1 MRKSSRGGVTAVVA
15 KKKTTASSSFSQK
28 RYHHRTPLGEIND
41 EEDEQRVQEK
51 DSPMTV
57 RRKWNKEHGVFCGGN
72 SPSSARFKATAMDKV
87 LILNRRVDTLEA
99 KLIDANEHIKE
110 QDAYS
115 NRLQKDLVEAQKVH
129 KQLRVLER
137 ERRLADEEVANLDEK
152 LASIRNETKEDIQRL
167 TIENDRL
174 RNKETRE
181 LEDLEEE
188 VKNKTLHVEDLEQ
201 SLSRSQGREMLMSR
215 ERDVALIEAERGAK
229 ELAATQ
235 ARCVAL
241 SKAHEE
247 AVVSC
252 SKLKVEN
259 ERTKEENVKL
269 SSEVEDLTEQIENKR
284 KENDLLYSALEDK
297 KLVVLDEAR
306 SIASNSSMKQRVDFK
321 EALAKATHEA
331 ERKAD
336 EAERKL
342 EAERKDV
349 TELICSFEEELKSK
363 TEKIASLRLELANA
377 RSKNASTSSSPSS
390 MNVAAKKQQQRK
402 QQSVLLNDPLDEED
416 EEDDGYYNYNEENAH
431 HHQGGVKTEMQIRYE
446 QAERKQEEY
455 ERSEELKRLD
465 ATRWTLQKEL
475 EKEIRDANALR
486 DENKNISYAFDKL
499 KREHEFT
506 EEKLQAADLHLEMLE
521 KTHRAAREALKSAE
535 EEKFQAE
542 RAVRNAK
549 TDAEMALKRKE
560 SAAISENRAMKM
572 QVQSLERQLERCE
585 ERVKAAELDAA
596 NALVKVNEEVE
607 TRARLE
613 VDVQAK
619 ENKMKIKERDLRNKL
634 EHSRQ
639 ALHFV
644 VLAETKTLMKLYNA
658 AEVTRETG
666 VIDTSTRP
674 RDVDEKLWSRIV
686 DALASID
693 IRTEEL

>member
-1 MRKSSRGGVTAVVA
+1 L
-15 KKKTTASSSFSQK
+15 Q
-28 RYHHRTPLGEIND
+28 
-41 EEDEQRVQEK
+41 
-51 DSPMTV
+51 
-57 RRKWNKEHGVFCGGN
+57 
-72 SPSSARFKATAMDKV
+72 
-87 LILNRRVDTLEA
+87 A

-115 NRLQKDLVEAQKVH
+115 NRLQKDLVEAQKVY
-129 KQLRVLER
+129 KQLRVIER

-167 TIENDRL
+167 TIENDWL

-416 EEDDGYYNYNEENAH
+416 EEDDGYYNYNEEKTH
-431 HHQGGVKTEMQIRYE
+431 HHQGGVKTEMQTRYE
-446 QAERKQEEY
+446 QVERKQEEY

-521 KTHRAAREALKSAE
+521 KTHRAAREALKLAE

-585 ERVKAAELDAA
+585 DRVKAAELDAA

-644 VLAETKTLMKLYNA
+644 MLAETKTLMKLLNA
-658 AEVTRETG
+658 SEVTRETG

-674 RDVDEKLWSRIV
+674 RDVDEKLWSRVV

>member
-1 MRKSSRGGVTAVVA
+1 M
-15 KKKTTASSSFSQK
+15 Q
-28 RYHHRTPLGEIND
+28 
-41 EEDEQRVQEK
+41 
-51 DSPMTV
+51 
-57 RRKWNKEHGVFCGGN
+57 
-72 SPSSARFKATAMDKV
+72 
-87 LILNRRVDTLEA
+87 A

-115 NRLQKDLVEAQKVH
+115 NRLQKDLVEAQKVY
-129 KQLRVLER
+129 KQLRVIER

-167 TIENDRL
+167 TIENDWL

-416 EEDDGYYNYNEENAH
+416 EEDDGYYNYNEEKTH
-431 HHQGGVKTEMQIRYE
+431 HHQGGVKTEMQTRYE
-446 QAERKQEEY
+446 QVERKQEEY

-499 KREHEFT
+499 KREHDFT

-521 KTHRAAREALKSAE
+521 KTHRAAREALKLAE

-585 ERVKAAELDAA
+585 DRVKAAELDAA

-644 VLAETKTLMKLYNA
+644 MLAETKTLMKLLNA
-658 AEVTRETG
+658 SEVTRETG

-674 RDVDEKLWSRIV
+674 RDVDEKLWSRVV

>member
-1 MRKSSRGGVTAVVA
+1 MIK
-15 KKKTTASSSFSQK
+15 Q
-28 RYHHRTPLGEIND
+28 
-41 EEDEQRVQEK
+41 
-51 DSPMTV
+51 
-57 RRKWNKEHGVFCGGN
+57 
-72 SPSSARFKATAMDKV
+72 
-87 LILNRRVDTLEA
+87 A
-99 KLIDANEHIKE
+99 KLIDANDYIKE

-115 NRLQKDLVEAQKVH
+115 HRLQRDLVEAQKVY
-129 KQLRVLER
+129 KQLRVVER

-152 LASIRNETKEDIQRL
+152 VASIRNETKAEIERL

-201 SLSRSQGREMLMSR
+201 SLSRCQGREMLMSR

-247 AVVSC
+247 AVMSC

-269 SSEVEDLTEQIENKR
+269 STQVEDLTEQIENKR

-297 KLVVLDEAR
+297 KLVVLDEKQT
-306 SIASNSSMKQRVDFK
+306 IASDSSIKQRADFK

-349 TELICSFEEELKSK
+349 TELICSFEDELKSK
-363 TEKIASLRLELANA
+363 TEKIASLRVELANE
-377 RSKNASTSSSPSS
+377 RSKNVSSSTSSPSL
-390 MNVAAKKQQQRK
+390 MNVAARKQHQRK
-402 QQSVLLNDPLDEED
+402 QHSVLLNDPQEDDDEED
-416 EEDDGYYNYNEENAH
+416 EDYYEYHEEQH
-431 HHQGGVKTEMQIRYE
+431 HLLGGVKTQKQAQYE
-446 QAERKQEEY
+446 QAERDQEEF

-486 DENKNISYAFDKL
+486 DENKNISYSFDKL

-506 EEKLQAADLHLEMLE
+506 KEKLQAADLHLEMLE
-521 KTHRAAREALKSAE
+521 KTHRAAREALKAAE

-549 TDAEMALKRKE
+549 TDAEMAWKRKE

-572 QVQSLERQLERCE
+572 QLQSLERQLERCE
-585 ERVKAAELDAA
+585 DRVKAAELDAA

-666 VIDTSTRP
+666 VIDMSTRP
-674 RDVDEKLWSRIV
+674 RDVEENLWARIV

-693 IRTEEL
+693 IRNEEL

>member
-1 MRKSSRGGVTAVVA
+1 L
-15 KKKTTASSSFSQK
+15 Q
-28 RYHHRTPLGEIND
+28 
-41 EEDEQRVQEK
+41 
-51 DSPMTV
+51 
-57 RRKWNKEHGVFCGGN
+57 
-72 SPSSARFKATAMDKV
+72 
-87 LILNRRVDTLEA
+87 A

-115 NRLQKDLVEAQKVH
+115 NRLQKDLVEAQKVY
-129 KQLRVLER
+129 KQLRVIER

-167 TIENDRL
+167 TIENVWL

-306 SIASNSSMKQRVDFK
+306 SIATNSSMKQRVDFK

-363 TEKIASLRLELANA
+363 TEKMASLRLELANA

-416 EEDDGYYNYNEENAH
+416 EEDDRYYNYNEEKTH
-431 HHQGGVKTEMQIRYE
+431 HHQGGVKTEMQTRNE
-446 QAERKQEEY
+446 QVERKQEEY

-486 DENKNISYAFDKL
+486 DENKNISYTFDKL
-499 KREHEFT
+499 KREHDFT

-521 KTHRAAREALKSAE
+521 KTHRAAREALKLAE

-585 ERVKAAELDAA
+585 DRVKAAELDAA

-644 VLAETKTLMKLYNA
+644 MLAETKTLMKLLNA
-658 AEVTRETG
+658 SEVTRETG

-674 RDVDEKLWSRIV
+674 RDVDEKLWSRVV

>member
-1 MRKSSRGGVTAVVA
+1 MIFLFNHT
-15 KKKTTASSSFSQK
+15 
-28 RYHHRTPLGEIND
+28 
-41 EEDEQRVQEK
+41 
-51 DSPMTV
+51 
-57 RRKWNKEHGVFCGGN
+57 
-72 SPSSARFKATAMDKV
+72 FKQ
-87 LILNRRVDTLEA
+87 A

-115 NRLQKDLVEAQKVH
+115 NRLQEDLVEAQKVY
-129 KQLRVLER
+129 KQLRVIER

-306 SIASNSSMKQRVDFK
+306 SIASNSSVKQRVDFK

-644 VLAETKTLMKLYNA
+644 VLAETKTLLKLYNA

-666 VIDTSTRP
+666 VIDTSSRP

-693 IRTEEL
+693 IRNEEL

>member
-1 MRKSSRGGVTAVVA
+1 M
-15 KKKTTASSSFSQK
+15 Q
-28 RYHHRTPLGEIND
+28 
-41 EEDEQRVQEK
+41 
-51 DSPMTV
+51 
-57 RRKWNKEHGVFCGGN
+57 
-72 SPSSARFKATAMDKV
+72 
-87 LILNRRVDTLEA
+87 A

-115 NRLQKDLVEAQKVH
+115 NRLQKDLVEAQKVY
-129 KQLRVLER
+129 KQLRVIER

-167 TIENDRL
+167 TIENDWL

-416 EEDDGYYNYNEENAH
+416 EEDDGYYNYNEEKTH
-431 HHQGGVKTEMQIRYE
+431 HHQGGVKTEMQTRYE
-446 QAERKQEEY
+446 QVERKQEEY

-499 KREHEFT
+499 KREHDFT

-521 KTHRAAREALKSAE
+521 KTHRAAREALKLAE

-585 ERVKAAELDAA
+585 DRVKAAELDAA

-613 VDVQAK
+613 VDVQVK

-644 VLAETKTLMKLYNA
+644 MLAETKTLMKLLNA
-658 AEVTRETG
+658 SEVTRETG

-674 RDVDEKLWSRIV
+674 RDVDEKLWSRVV

>member
-1 MRKSSRGGVTAVVA
+1 MIFLFNHT
-15 KKKTTASSSFSQK
+15 
-28 RYHHRTPLGEIND
+28 
-41 EEDEQRVQEK
+41 
-51 DSPMTV
+51 
-57 RRKWNKEHGVFCGGN
+57 
-72 SPSSARFKATAMDKV
+72 FKQ
-87 LILNRRVDTLEA
+87 A

-115 NRLQKDLVEAQKVH
+115 NRLQKDLVEAQKVY
-129 KQLRVLER
+129 KQLRVIER

-306 SIASNSSMKQRVDFK
+306 WIASNSSMKQRVDFK

-499 KREHEFT
+499 KREHDFT

-585 ERVKAAELDAA
+585 DRVKAAELDAA

-607 TRARLE
+607 TRALLE

-644 VLAETKTLMKLYNA
+644 VLAETKTLLKLYNA

-666 VIDTSTRP
+666 VIDTSSRP

>member
-1 MRKSSRGGVTAVVA
+1 MIFLFNHT
-15 KKKTTASSSFSQK
+15 
-28 RYHHRTPLGEIND
+28 
-41 EEDEQRVQEK
+41 
-51 DSPMTV
+51 
-57 RRKWNKEHGVFCGGN
+57 
-72 SPSSARFKATAMDKV
+72 FKQ
-87 LILNRRVDTLEA
+87 A

-499 KREHEFT
+499 KREHAFT

-560 SAAISENRAMKM
+560 SAAISENRAVKM

-585 ERVKAAELDAA
+585 DRVKAAELDAA

>member
-1 MRKSSRGGVTAVVA
+1 MIFLFNHT
-15 KKKTTASSSFSQK
+15 
-28 RYHHRTPLGEIND
+28 
-41 EEDEQRVQEK
+41 
-51 DSPMTV
+51 
-57 RRKWNKEHGVFCGGN
+57 
-72 SPSSARFKATAMDKV
+72 FKQ
-87 LILNRRVDTLEA
+87 A

>member
-1 MRKSSRGGVTAVVA
+1 MIK
-15 KKKTTASSSFSQK
+15 Q
-28 RYHHRTPLGEIND
+28 
-41 EEDEQRVQEK
+41 
-51 DSPMTV
+51 
-57 RRKWNKEHGVFCGGN
+57 
-72 SPSSARFKATAMDKV
+72 
-87 LILNRRVDTLEA
+87 A
-99 KLIDANEHIKE
+99 KLIDANDFIKE

-115 NRLQKDLVEAQKVH
+115 HRLQRDLVEAQKVY
-129 KQLRVLER
+129 KQLRVVER

-152 LASIRNETKEDIQRL
+152 VASIRNETKAEIERL

-181 LEDLEEE
+181 LEDLEED

-201 SLSRSQGREMLMSR
+201 SLSRCQGREMLMSR

-247 AVVSC
+247 AVMSC

-269 SSEVEDLTEQIENKR
+269 STQVEDLTEQIENKR

-297 KLVVLDEAR
+297 KLVVLDEKQT
-306 SIASNSSMKQRVDFK
+306 IASDSSIKQRADFK

-349 TELICSFEEELKSK
+349 TELICSFEDELKSK
-363 TEKIASLRLELANA
+363 TEKIASLRVELANE
-377 RSKNASTSSSPSS
+377 RSKNVSSSTSSPSLI
-390 MNVAAKKQQQRK
+390 NVAARKQHQRK
-402 QQSVLLNDPLDEED
+402 QHSVLLNDPQEDDEED
-416 EEDDGYYNYNEENAH
+416 EEYYEYHEEQH
-431 HHQGGVKTEMQIRYE
+431 HLLGGVKTQKQAQYE
-446 QAERKQEEY
+446 QAERDQEEF

-486 DENKNISYAFDKL
+486 DENKNISYSFDKL

-506 EEKLQAADLHLEMLE
+506 KEKLQAADLHLEMLE
-521 KTHRAAREALKSAE
+521 KTHRAAREALKAAE

-585 ERVKAAELDAA
+585 DRVKAAELDAA

-666 VIDTSTRP
+666 VIDMSTRP
-674 RDVDEKLWSRIV
+674 RDVEENLWARIV

-693 IRTEEL
+693 IRNEEL

>member
-1 MRKSSRGGVTAVVA
+1 M
-15 KKKTTASSSFSQK
+15 
-28 RYHHRTPLGEIND
+28 
-41 EEDEQRVQEK
+41 
-51 DSPMTV
+51 
-57 RRKWNKEHGVFCGGN
+57 
-72 SPSSARFKATAMDKV
+72 
-87 LILNRRVDTLEA
+87 
-99 KLIDANEHIKE
+99 
-110 QDAYS
+110 
-115 NRLQKDLVEAQKVH
+115 EAQKVY
-129 KQLRVLER
+129 KQLRVVER

-152 LASIRNETKEDIQRL
+152 VASIRNETKAEIERL

-201 SLSRSQGREMLMSR
+201 SLSRCQGREMLMSR

-247 AVVSC
+247 AVMSC

-269 SSEVEDLTEQIENKR
+269 STQVEDLTEQIENKR

-297 KLVVLDEAR
+297 KLVVLDEKQT
-306 SIASNSSMKQRVDFK
+306 IASDSSIKQRADFK

-349 TELICSFEEELKSK
+349 TELICSFEDELKSK
-363 TEKIASLRLELANA
+363 TEKIASLRVELANE
-377 RSKNASTSSSPSS
+377 RSKNVSSSTSSPSLI
-390 MNVAAKKQQQRK
+390 NVAARKQHQRK
-402 QQSVLLNDPLDEED
+402 QHSVLLNDPQEDDDEED
-416 EEDDGYYNYNEENAH
+416 EEYYEYHEEQH
-431 HHQGGVKTEMQIRYE
+431 HLLGGVKTQKQAQYE
-446 QAERKQEEY
+446 QAERDQEEF

-486 DENKNISYAFDKL
+486 DENKNISYSFDKL

-506 EEKLQAADLHLEMLE
+506 KEKLQAADLHLEMLE
-521 KTHRAAREALKSAE
+521 KTHRAAREALKAAE

-572 QVQSLERQLERCE
+572 QLQSLERQLERCE
-585 ERVKAAELDAA
+585 DRVKAAELDAA

-644 VLAETKTLMKLYNA
+644 VLAETKTLMMLYNA

-666 VIDTSTRP
+666 VIDMSTRP
-674 RDVDEKLWSRIV
+674 RDVEENLWARIV

-693 IRTEEL
+693 IRNEEL

>member
-1 MRKSSRGGVTAVVA
+1 L
-15 KKKTTASSSFSQK
+15 Q
-28 RYHHRTPLGEIND
+28 
-41 EEDEQRVQEK
+41 
-51 DSPMTV
+51 
-57 RRKWNKEHGVFCGGN
+57 
-72 SPSSARFKATAMDKV
+72 
-87 LILNRRVDTLEA
+87 A

-115 NRLQKDLVEAQKVH
+115 NRLQKDLVEAQKVY
-129 KQLRVLER
+129 KQLRVIER

-167 TIENDRL
+167 TIENDWL

-416 EEDDGYYNYNEENAH
+416 EEDDGYYNYNEEKTH
-431 HHQGGVKTEMQIRYE
+431 HHQSGVKTEMQTRYE
-446 QAERKQEEY
+446 QVERKQEEY

-499 KREHEFT
+499 KREHDFT

-521 KTHRAAREALKSAE
+521 KTHRAAREALKLAE

-585 ERVKAAELDAA
+585 DRVKAAELDAA

-644 VLAETKTLMKLYNA
+644 MLAETKTLMKLLNA
-658 AEVTRETG
+658 SEVTRETG

-674 RDVDEKLWSRIV
+674 RDVDEKLWSRVV

>member
-1 MRKSSRGGVTAVVA
+1 
-15 KKKTTASSSFSQK
+15 
-28 RYHHRTPLGEIND
+28 
-41 EEDEQRVQEK
+41 
-51 DSPMTV
+51 
-57 RRKWNKEHGVFCGGN
+57 
-72 SPSSARFKATAMDKV
+72 
-87 LILNRRVDTLEA
+87 
-99 KLIDANEHIKE
+99 
-110 QDAYS
+110 
-115 NRLQKDLVEAQKVH
+115 VEAQKVY
-129 KQLRVLER
+129 KQLRVVER
-137 ERRLADEEVANLDEK
+137 ERRMADEEVANLDEK
-152 LASIRNETKEDIQRL
+152 VASIRNETKAEIERL

-201 SLSRSQGREMLMSR
+201 SLSRCQGREMLMSR
-215 ERDVALIEAERGAK
+215 ERDVALIEAERGAR

-247 AVVSC
+247 AVMSC

-269 SSEVEDLTEQIENKR
+269 STQVEDLTEQIGNKR

-297 KLVVLDEAR
+297 KLVVLDEKQ
-306 SIASNSSMKQRVDFK
+306 SIASDSSIKQRADFK

-349 TELICSFEEELKSK
+349 TELICSFEDELKSK
-363 TEKIASLRLELANA
+363 TEKIASLRVELANE
-377 RSKNASTSSSPSS
+377 RSKYVSSSTSSPSLI
-390 MNVAAKKQQQRK
+390 NVAARKQHQRK
-402 QQSVLLNDPLDEED
+402 QHSVLLNDPQEDDEEED
-416 EEDDGYYNYNEENAH
+416 EEYYEYHEEQRH
-431 HHQGGVKTEMQIRYE
+431 ILGGVKTQKQSQYE
-446 QAERKQEEY
+446 QAERDQEEF

-486 DENKNISYAFDKL
+486 DENKNISYSFDKL

-506 EEKLQAADLHLEMLE
+506 KEKLQAADLHLEMLE
-521 KTHRAAREALKSAE
+521 KTHRAAREALKAAE

-585 ERVKAAELDAA
+585 DRVKAAELDAA

-644 VLAETKTLMKLYNA
+644 VLAETKTLMMLYNA

-666 VIDTSTRP
+666 VIDMTTRP
-674 RDVDEKLWSRIV
+674 RDVEENLWARIV

-693 IRTEEL
+693 IRNEEL

>member
-1 MRKSSRGGVTAVVA
+1 MPL
-15 KKKTTASSSFSQK
+15 SFTLT
-28 RYHHRTPLGEIND
+28 RTHTHT
-41 EEDEQRVQEK
+41 Q
-51 DSPMTV
+51 
-57 RRKWNKEHGVFCGGN
+57 
-72 SPSSARFKATAMDKV
+72 
-87 LILNRRVDTLEA
+87 A
-99 KLIDANEHIKE
+99 KLIDANEYIKE

-115 NRLQKDLVEAQKVH
+115 HRLQKDLVEAQKVY
-129 KQLRVLER
+129 KQLRVLEQ
-137 ERRLADEEVANLDEK
+137 ERRLADDELANLDGK
-152 LASIRNETKEDIQRL
+152 LASIRNETKAEIQRL

-174 RNKETRE
+174 RNKEAGE

-188 VKNKTLHVEDLEQ
+188 VKNKRLHVEDLEQ
-201 SLSRSQGREMLMSR
+201 SLSRCQGREMLMSR
-215 ERDVALIEAERGAK
+215 ERDVALIEADRGAK

-247 AVVSC
+247 AVMSC

-259 ERTKEENVKL
+259 ERTKEENVRL
-269 SSEVEDLTEQIENKR
+269 TSEVEDLTEQIENKR
-284 KENDLLYSALEDK
+284 KENDLLYSAIKDK
-297 KLVVLDEAR
+297 NLVVLNEKQTI
-306 SIASNSSMKQRVDFK
+306 SSNSSIQQRVDFK

-331 ERKAD
+331 VRKAD

-342 EAERKDV
+342 ESERKDV

-377 RSKNASTSSSPSS
+377 RSKNATSSF
-390 MNVAAKKQQQRK
+390 NVAPREVKKQQQQRK
-402 QQSVLLNDPLDEED
+402 QSVLLNDPLDDEDDEEYYFEEQHHHHKQKTQKQDQYDED
-416 EEDDGYYNYNEENAH
+416 EE
-431 HHQGGVKTEMQIRYE
+431 
-446 QAERKQEEY
+446 KQEEY

-475 EKEIRDANALR
+475 EKEIRDANELR
-486 DENKNISYAFDKL
+486 DENKNLSYSFDKL
-499 KREHEFT
+499 QREHDFVT
-506 EEKLQAADLHLEMLE
+506 EKLQAADLHVEMLE
-521 KTHRAAREALKSAE
+521 KTHRAARESLKAAE

-560 SAAISENRAMKM
+560 SEAISENRAMKM
-572 QVQSLERQLERCE
+572 QLQSLERQLERCE
-585 ERVKAAELDAA
+585 DRVKAAELDAA

-607 TRARLE
+607 TRARIE
-613 VDVQAK
+613 VDMQAK
-619 ENKMKIKERDLRNKL
+619 ENKLKIKERDLRNKL

-674 RDVDEKLWSRIV
+674 RDVEENLWNRIV

-693 IRTEEL
+693 IRNEEL

>member
-1 MRKSSRGGVTAVVA
+1 L
-15 KKKTTASSSFSQK
+15 Q
-28 RYHHRTPLGEIND
+28 
-41 EEDEQRVQEK
+41 
-51 DSPMTV
+51 
-57 RRKWNKEHGVFCGGN
+57 
-72 SPSSARFKATAMDKV
+72 
-87 LILNRRVDTLEA
+87 A

-115 NRLQKDLVEAQKVH
+115 NRLQKDLVEAQKVY
-129 KQLRVLER
+129 KQLRVIER

-167 TIENDRL
+167 TIENDWL

-402 QQSVLLNDPLDEED
+402 QQSVLLNDPPDEED
-416 EEDDGYYNYNEENAH
+416 EEDDGYYNYNEEKTH
-431 HHQGGVKTEMQIRYE
+431 HHQGGVKTEMQTRYE
-446 QAERKQEEY
+446 QVERKQEEY

-499 KREHEFT
+499 KREHDFT

-521 KTHRAAREALKSAE
+521 KTHRAAREALKLAE

-585 ERVKAAELDAA
+585 DRVKAAELDAA

-644 VLAETKTLMKLYNA
+644 MLAETKTLMKLLNA
-658 AEVTRETG
+658 SEVTRETG

-674 RDVDEKLWSRIV
+674 RDVDEKLWSRVV

>member
-1 MRKSSRGGVTAVVA
+1 MIFLFNHT
-15 KKKTTASSSFSQK
+15 
-28 RYHHRTPLGEIND
+28 
-41 EEDEQRVQEK
+41 
-51 DSPMTV
+51 
-57 RRKWNKEHGVFCGGN
+57 
-72 SPSSARFKATAMDKV
+72 FKQ
-87 LILNRRVDTLEA
+87 A

-560 SAAISENRAMKM
+560 SAAISENRAMRM

>member
-1 MRKSSRGGVTAVVA
+1 MIFLFNHT
-15 KKKTTASSSFSQK
+15 
-28 RYHHRTPLGEIND
+28 
-41 EEDEQRVQEK
+41 
-51 DSPMTV
+51 
-57 RRKWNKEHGVFCGGN
+57 
-72 SPSSARFKATAMDKV
+72 FKQ
-87 LILNRRVDTLEA
+87 A

-585 ERVKAAELDAA
+585 DRVKAAELDAA

-666 VIDTSTRP
+666 VIDTSSRP

>member
-1 MRKSSRGGVTAVVA
+1 M
-15 KKKTTASSSFSQK
+15 
-28 RYHHRTPLGEIND
+28 
-41 EEDEQRVQEK
+41 
-51 DSPMTV
+51 
-57 RRKWNKEHGVFCGGN
+57 
-72 SPSSARFKATAMDKV
+72 
-87 LILNRRVDTLEA
+87 
-99 KLIDANEHIKE
+99 
-110 QDAYS
+110 
-115 NRLQKDLVEAQKVH
+115 EAQKVY
-129 KQLRVLER
+129 KQLRVVER
-137 ERRLADEEVANLDEK
+137 ERRMADEEVANLDEK
-152 LASIRNETKEDIQRL
+152 VASIRNETKAEIERL

-201 SLSRSQGREMLMSR
+201 SLSRCQGREMLMSR
-215 ERDVALIEAERGAK
+215 ERDVALIEAERGAR

-247 AVVSC
+247 AVMSC

-269 SSEVEDLTEQIENKR
+269 STQVEDLTEQIGNKR

-297 KLVVLDEAR
+297 KLVVLDEKQ
-306 SIASNSSMKQRVDFK
+306 SIASDSSIKQRADFK

-349 TELICSFEEELKSK
+349 TELICSFEDELKSK
-363 TEKIASLRLELANA
+363 TEKIASLRVELANE
-377 RSKNASTSSSPSS
+377 RSKYVSSSTSSPSLI
-390 MNVAAKKQQQRK
+390 NVAARKQHQRK
-402 QQSVLLNDPLDEED
+402 QHSVLLNDPQEDDDEED
-416 EEDDGYYNYNEENAH
+416 EEYYEYHEEQRHILA
-431 HHQGGVKTEMQIRYE
+431 GVKTQKQAQYE
-446 QAERKQEEY
+446 QAERDQEEF

-486 DENKNISYAFDKL
+486 DENKNISYSFDKL

-506 EEKLQAADLHLEMLE
+506 KEKLQAADLHLEMLE
-521 KTHRAAREALKSAE
+521 KTHRAAREALKAAE

-585 ERVKAAELDAA
+585 DRVKAAELDAA

-644 VLAETKTLMKLYNA
+644 VLAETKTLMMLYNA

-666 VIDTSTRP
+666 VIDMTTRP
-674 RDVDEKLWSRIV
+674 RDVEENLWARIV

-693 IRTEEL
+693 IRNEEL

>member
-1 MRKSSRGGVTAVVA
+1 MIFLFNHT
-15 KKKTTASSSFSQK
+15 
-28 RYHHRTPLGEIND
+28 
-41 EEDEQRVQEK
+41 
-51 DSPMTV
+51 
-57 RRKWNKEHGVFCGGN
+57 
-72 SPSSARFKATAMDKV
+72 FKQ
-87 LILNRRVDTLEA
+87 A

-115 NRLQKDLVEAQKVH
+115 NRLQKDLVEAQKVY
-129 KQLRVLER
+129 KQLRVIER

-215 ERDVALIEAERGAK
+215 ERDVASIEAERGAK

-252 SKLKVEN
+252 SKLKVGN

-306 SIASNSSMKQRVDFK
+306 SIASNSSMKQRVAFK

-349 TELICSFEEELKSK
+349 TELICSFEDELKSK

-416 EEDDGYYNYNEENAH
+416 EEDDGYYNHDEENTH
-431 HHQGGVKTEMQIRYE
+431 HHQGGVKTEMQTRYE

-585 ERVKAAELDAA
+585 DRVKAAELDAA

-666 VIDTSTRP
+666 VIDTSSRP

-693 IRTEEL
+693 IRNEEL

>member
-1 MRKSSRGGVTAVVA
+1 MIK
-15 KKKTTASSSFSQK
+15 Q
-28 RYHHRTPLGEIND
+28 
-41 EEDEQRVQEK
+41 
-51 DSPMTV
+51 
-57 RRKWNKEHGVFCGGN
+57 
-72 SPSSARFKATAMDKV
+72 
-87 LILNRRVDTLEA
+87 A
-99 KLIDANEHIKE
+99 KLIDANDFIKE

-115 NRLQKDLVEAQKVH
+115 HRLQRDLVEAQKVY
-129 KQLRVLER
+129 KQLRVVER

-152 LASIRNETKEDIQRL
+152 VASIRNETKAEIERL

-201 SLSRSQGREMLMSR
+201 SLSRCQGREMLMSR

-247 AVVSC
+247 AVMSC

-269 SSEVEDLTEQIENKR
+269 STQVEDLTEQIENKR

-297 KLVVLDEAR
+297 KLVVLDEKQT
-306 SIASNSSMKQRVDFK
+306 IASDSSIKQRADFK

-349 TELICSFEEELKSK
+349 TELICSFEDELKSK
-363 TEKIASLRLELANA
+363 TEKIASLRVELANE
-377 RSKNASTSSSPSS
+377 RSKNVSSSTSSPSLI
-390 MNVAAKKQQQRK
+390 NVAARKQHQRK
-402 QQSVLLNDPLDEED
+402 QHSVLLNDPQEDDEED
-416 EEDDGYYNYNEENAH
+416 EEYYEYHEEQH
-431 HHQGGVKTEMQIRYE
+431 HLLGGVKTQKQAQYE
-446 QAERKQEEY
+446 QAERDQEEF

-486 DENKNISYAFDKL
+486 DENKNISYSFDKL

-506 EEKLQAADLHLEMLE
+506 KEKLQAADLHLEMLE
-521 KTHRAAREALKSAE
+521 KTHRAAREALKAAE

-585 ERVKAAELDAA
+585 DRVKAAELDAA

-666 VIDTSTRP
+666 VIDMSTRP
-674 RDVDEKLWSRIV
+674 RDVEENLWARIV

-693 IRTEEL
+693 IRNEEL

>member
-1 MRKSSRGGVTAVVA
+1 MIFLFNHT
-15 KKKTTASSSFSQK
+15 
-28 RYHHRTPLGEIND
+28 
-41 EEDEQRVQEK
+41 
-51 DSPMTV
+51 
-57 RRKWNKEHGVFCGGN
+57 
-72 SPSSARFKATAMDKV
+72 FKQ
-87 LILNRRVDTLEA
+87 A

-115 NRLQKDLVEAQKVH
+115 NRLQKDLVEAQKVY
-129 KQLRVLER
+129 KQLRVIER

-416 EEDDGYYNYNEENAH
+416 EEDDGYYNHDEEKTH
-431 HHQGGVKTEMQIRYE
+431 HHQGGVKTEMQTRYE
-446 QAERKQEEY
+446 QAEQKQEEY

-475 EKEIRDANALR
+475 EKGIRDANELR

-499 KREHEFT
+499 KREHDFT

-585 ERVKAAELDAA
+585 DRVKAAELDAA

-644 VLAETKTLMKLYNA
+644 VLAETKTLLKLYNA
-658 AEVTRETG
+658 SEVTRETG

-674 RDVDEKLWSRIV
+674 RDVDEKLWSRVV

>member
-1 MRKSSRGGVTAVVA
+1 MIFLFNHT
-15 KKKTTASSSFSQK
+15 
-28 RYHHRTPLGEIND
+28 
-41 EEDEQRVQEK
+41 
-51 DSPMTV
+51 
-57 RRKWNKEHGVFCGGN
+57 
-72 SPSSARFKATAMDKV
+72 FKQ
-87 LILNRRVDTLEA
+87 A

-115 NRLQKDLVEAQKVH
+115 NRLQKDLVEAQKVY
-129 KQLRVLER
+129 KQLRVIER

-167 TIENDRL
+167 TIDNDRL

-349 TELICSFEEELKSK
+349 TELICSFEDELKSK

-416 EEDDGYYNYNEENAH
+416 EEDDGYYNHDEENTH
-431 HHQGGVKTEMQIRYE
+431 HHQGGVKTEMQTRYE

-585 ERVKAAELDAA
+585 DRVKAAELDAA

-666 VIDTSTRP
+666 VIDTSSRP

-693 IRTEEL
+693 IRNEEL

>member
-1 MRKSSRGGVTAVVA
+1 M
-15 KKKTTASSSFSQK
+15 
-28 RYHHRTPLGEIND
+28 
-41 EEDEQRVQEK
+41 
-51 DSPMTV
+51 
-57 RRKWNKEHGVFCGGN
+57 
-72 SPSSARFKATAMDKV
+72 
-87 LILNRRVDTLEA
+87 
-99 KLIDANEHIKE
+99 
-110 QDAYS
+110 
-115 NRLQKDLVEAQKVH
+115 EAQKVY
-129 KQLRVLER
+129 KQLRVVER
-137 ERRLADEEVANLDEK
+137 ERRMADEEVANLDEK
-152 LASIRNETKEDIQRL
+152 VASIRNETKAEIERL

-201 SLSRSQGREMLMSR
+201 SLSRCQGREMLMSR
-215 ERDVALIEAERGAK
+215 ERDVALIEAERGAR

-247 AVVSC
+247 AVMSC

-269 SSEVEDLTEQIENKR
+269 STQVEDLTEQIGNKR

-297 KLVVLDEAR
+297 KLVVLDEKQ
-306 SIASNSSMKQRVDFK
+306 SIASDSSIKQRADFK

-349 TELICSFEEELKSK
+349 TELICSFEDELKSK
-363 TEKIASLRLELANA
+363 TEKIASLRVELANE
-377 RSKNASTSSSPSS
+377 RSKYVSSSTSSPSLI
-390 MNVAAKKQQQRK
+390 NVAARKQHQRK
-402 QQSVLLNDPLDEED
+402 QHSVLLNDPQEDDEEED
-416 EEDDGYYNYNEENAH
+416 EEYYEYHEEQRH
-431 HHQGGVKTEMQIRYE
+431 ILGGVKTQKQSQYE
-446 QAERKQEEY
+446 QAERDQEEF

-486 DENKNISYAFDKL
+486 DENKNISYSFDKL

-506 EEKLQAADLHLEMLE
+506 KEKLQAADLHLEMLE
-521 KTHRAAREALKSAE
+521 KTHRAAREALKAAE

-585 ERVKAAELDAA
+585 DRVKAAELDAA

-644 VLAETKTLMKLYNA
+644 VLAETKTLMMLYNA

-666 VIDTSTRP
+666 VIDMTTRP
-674 RDVDEKLWSRIV
+674 RDVEENLWARIV

-693 IRTEEL
+693 IRNEEL